1 MSTTMENTKICECD
15 CDCEGEFIFSEL
27 DTAKMLLKATDAV
40 KLDLEDQK
48 FDEAL
53 STLESYLL
61 ENKIDALS
69 DSIASTLGTIKSVK
83 ANEKTRE
90 DLKKML
96 CIFTVALRNFIS
108 EEENRELD
116 IEAIRRVGRI
126 IYENPQAFYNAVFA
140 KRD

>member
-108 EEENRELD
+108 EEENRKLD
-116 IEAIRRVGRI
+116 ILAIRRVGLMLAKT
-126 IYENPQAFYNAVFA
+126 PAAFYDAVFG